1 MILRKVF
8 KSVVASGMLSLL
20 FLAAATVPA
29 GAQGRTLQFIRDAEV
44 EHIIRT
50 YAQPIFEA
58 ASIDGEAVE
67 IALVKDNSLNA
78 FVAGGMNLFLHTGLL
93 VESDDA
99 GQLIGV
105 LAHEIGH
112 IAGGHLVRGREAME
126 GASAQAILST
136 LLGIGAAIAS
146 GEPGAA
152 AVIVGGGQEMAR
164 RSFLA
169 FTRTQESSAD
179 QAALTYMDQA
189 GLSARGLLTFLDKLA
204 DQELLP
210 FDRQVEFVRTHP
222 LTRDRIDAVRS
233 HVERSRNSDRPIPPE
248 FVEMHARMRAKLL
261 GFLSPVQALQRYKE
275 GDKSVAAR
283 YGRSIALYQRGN
295 IDQALEMIDALIAL
309 EPDNAFFHELKGQ
322 VLLENGRVR
331 DSLAPYRRSV
341 ELLPSSSLLRGSLAQ
356 ALIETGDDR
365 LLDEALV
372 NLKDAVAIERRSPFL
387 WRLTATV
394 YGRQGNQGMLAYA
407 QAEHSLAQGDKAAAR
422 FHAEKAEEML
432 PAGSPGWLRAQDI
445 RTLSAKR
452 DD

>member
-8 KSVVASGMLSLL
+8 KSVVAGGLL
-20 FLAAATVPA
+20 GFLLLAAATVPA

-58 ASIDGEAVE
+58 ASIDGDSVD

-78 FVAGGMNLFLHTGLL
+78 FVAGGMNLFIHTGLL
-93 VESDDA
+93 IESDGA

-112 IAGGHLVRGREAME
+112 IAGGHLVRGREAIE

-146 GEPGAA
+146 GDPGAA

-179 QAALTYMDQA
+179 QAALTYLDQA
-189 GLSARGLLTFLDKLA
+189 GISARGLLTFLDKLA

-210 FDRQVEFVRTHP
+210 FDRQIEFVRTHP
-222 LTRDRIDAVRS
+222 LTRDRIDAVRA
-233 HVERSRNSDRPIPPE
+233 HVERSHNSGRPLPPE
-248 FVEMHARMRAKLL
+248 FVEMHARMKAKLL
-261 GFLSPVQALQRYKE
+261 GFLHPVQALQRYEKDD
-275 GDKSVAAR
+275 GSMAGR
-283 YGRSIALYQRGN
+283 YGRAIALYQRGEVAK
-295 IDQALEMIDALIAL
+295 ALEMIDALIAK
-309 EPDNAFFHELKGQ
+309 EPDNPFFHELKGQ

-331 DSLAPYRRSV
+331 ESLPPYRRSV
-341 ELLPSSSLLRGSLAQ
+341 ELLPSSALLRGSLAQ
-356 ALIETGDDR
+356 ALVETGDDG
-365 LLDEALV
+365 LLDEALA
-372 NLKDAVAIERRSPFL
+372 NLKEAVRVERRSPFL
-387 WRLTATV
+387 WRLMATV
-394 YGRQGNQGMLAYA
+394 YGREDEQGMLAYA
-407 QAEHSLAQGDKAAAR
+407 QAEYSLAQGDRAAAR

-445 RTLSAKR
+445 RTLSSPR

>member
-8 KSVVASGMLSLL
+8 KSVVAGGMMALL
-20 FLAAATVPA
+20 FLASATGPA
-29 GAQGRTLQFIRDAEV
+29 GAQGRTLSFIRDAEV

-58 ASIDGEAVE
+58 ASVDGEAVE

-93 VESDDA
+93 IESDDA
-99 GQLIGV
+99 DQLIGV

-112 IAGGHLVRGREAME
+112 IAGGHLIRGREAIE

-136 LLGIGAAIAS
+136 LLGIGAAVAS
-146 GEPGAA
+146 GQPGAA

-169 FTRTQESSAD
+169 FTRSQESAAD
-179 QAALTYMDQA
+179 QAALSYMDQA
-189 GLSARGLLTFLDKLA
+189 GVSARGLLTFLDKLA

-210 FDRQVEFVRTHP
+210 VDRQIEFVRTHP
-222 LTRDRIDAVRS
+222 LTRDRIDAVRA
-233 HVERSRNSDRPIPPE
+233 HVERSRLSDRPIPAE
-248 FVEMHARMRAKLL
+248 YAEMHARMKAKLL
-261 GFLSPVQALQRYKE
+261 GFIFPVQALQRYKE
-275 GDKSVAAR
+275 GDPSVAAR
-283 YGRSIALYQRGN
+283 YGRSIALYQRGEVAR
-295 IDQALEMIDALIAL
+295 ALDMIDALI
-309 EPDNAFFHELKGQ
+309 EEEQDNPFFHELKGQ

-331 DSLAPYRRSV
+331 ESLDPYRRSV
-341 ELLPSSSLLRGSLAQ
+341 ELLPSSSLLRGALAQ

-365 LLDEALV
+365 LLDEALA
-372 NLKDAVAIERRSPFL
+372 NLKDAVGRERRSPFL
-387 WRLTATV
+387 WRLMATV
-394 YGRQGNQGMLAYA
+394 YGRQGNQGMLAYS
-407 QAEHSLAQGDKAAAR
+407 QAEHSLAQGDRPAAR

-445 RTLSAKR
+445 RTLSAQR